1 MSSNSSASE
10 RPVKTTGLH
19 VGDAAPGVAK
29 VDPIIIAD
37 NVTRTFGGLKAVDV
51 EHLEIPRGAITALI
65 GPNGAGKTTLFNLLT
80 GFDKPDTG
88 TWTFDGTRLNGIPAF
103 KVARMGQ
110 VRTFQLTKALG
121 LLTVLENMKLGS
133 QKQTGENI
141 FSSLVKPLW
150 RKQEDEIEERAIEI
164 LSRFKLDTKK
174 DDFAASLS
182 GGQRKLLE
190 MARALMSSPKLVM
203 LDEPM
208 AGVNPALTQSLLDH
222 ILNLKKEGMT
232 VLFVEHDM
240 HMVRHIAD
248 WVIVMAEGRVVAE
261 GDPKSVMQ
269 DAAVIDAYLGSHQD
283 VDLGV
288 VTGRVSGEKTA
299 EVEELLAEIDAEVG
313 LTDASAYVSDTQTDD
328 TAKDEDTK

>member
-1 MSSNSSASE
+1 LSSNSGTHS
-10 RPVKTTGLH
+10 PVKTTGLH

-29 VDPIIIAD
+29 VDPIVIAD
-37 NVTRTFGGLKAVDV
+37 NVTRTFGGLTAVDV
-51 EHLEIPRGAITALI
+51 EHVEIPRGAITALI

-80 GFDKPDTG
+80 GFDKPDAG
-88 TWTFDGTRLNGIPAF
+88 TWTFDGTRLNGVPAF
-103 KVARMGQ
+103 RVARMGQ

-121 LLTVLENMKLGS
+121 LLTVLENMKLGA
-133 QKQTGENI
+133 QKQTGENM
-141 FSSLVKPLW
+141 FSSLLKPLW
-150 RKQEDEIEERAIEI
+150 RKQEGEIEERALEI
-164 LSRFKLDTKK
+164 LGRFKLDTKK

-222 ILNLKKEGMT
+222 ILNLKKEGMS

-248 WVIVMAEGRVVAE
+248 WVIVMAEGRIVAE
-261 GDPKSVMQ
+261 GDPETVMQ
-269 DAAVIDAYLGSHQD
+269 DPAVIDAYLGSHQD

-288 VTGRVSGEKTA
+288 VTGRISGEKTA
-299 EVEELLAEIDAEVG
+299 QVEDLLAEIDAEVG
-313 LTDASAYVSDTQTDD
+313 LTDSSAYIADTNTND
-328 TAKDEDTK
+328 AGKEEDTK